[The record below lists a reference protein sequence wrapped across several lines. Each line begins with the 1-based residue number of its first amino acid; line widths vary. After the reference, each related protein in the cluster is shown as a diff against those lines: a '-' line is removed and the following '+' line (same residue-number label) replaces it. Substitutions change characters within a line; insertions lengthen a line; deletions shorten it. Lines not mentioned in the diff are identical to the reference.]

1 MTAFLLLART
11 EPHAPADPRDADG
24 LMRGAA
30 AMGLPPPTT
39 RGADSVVG
47 TPPTSLLDPTRRV
60 TRSLDAPPIHVV
72 QRSGRVLVGSS
83 IRGLLATGLVARRLD
98 PSGVAGWLWRG
109 APVANRPPVADVR
122 SVPAGAALACGTD
135 GAWRLETDP
144 CEGVLSTPAEVRL
157 RLLEAGPSRNVPVV
171 VSSAGGLGGLAL
183 AHVFAERRTP
193 APEVVTVR
201 FPTDSDARLAGVGRL
216 VSARG
221 ARHHVVS
228 LVRSDPM
235 AALSAYLTACDVP
248 TPDGFSAALVA
259 DALAAAGVADA
270 IDGAGASI
278 LFGAGPA
285 FAAVA
290 REPRPRGL
298 RRAPPSADE
307 LDVDAQRAVE
317 IHAFARVP
325 VNLALS
331 AAARLPAGT
340 REALSRCGPR
350 PVDGFLPPRGSRL
363 EVAAETWLRGPF
375 ADRVLGAARGARPA
389 FLESRVLAAVRG
401 LPPPVRF
408 GRPGSGGLLA
418 RLAGRG
424 AGTAGMHGA
433 GFEGTL
439 SLWARGPLRPWLDA
453 TLSPERVAS
462 TRALEPAA
470 VTQALARFHA
480 GTSGWTAT
488 RILTLAFLVA
498 WIERERLVLPTEAAV
513 P

>member
-1 MTAFLLLART
+1 MTGFLLLART
-11 EPHAPADPRDADG
+11 EPHAPADPRDADA
-24 LMRGAA
+24 LTRGAA
-30 AMGLPPPTT
+30 ALGLPPPTA
-39 RGADSVVG
+39 RAAQSVAG
-47 TPPTSLLDPTRRV
+47 TPPASLLDPTRRV
-60 TRSLDAPPIHVV
+60 ARALDAPPIHVAPLA
-72 QRSGRVLVGSS
+72 GRVLLGSS
-83 IRGLLATGLVARRLD
+83 VRGLLATGIVPRLLD
-98 PSGVAGWLWRG
+98 PSGVAGLLWRG
-109 APVANRPPVADVR
+109 GPVSNRPPVAGVR
-122 SVPAGAALACGTD
+122 SVPAGAALVCGSG
-135 GAWRLETDP
+135 GAWRMEAEP
-144 CEGVLSTPAEVRL
+144 CAGELSTPAEVRL
-157 RLLEAGPSRNVPVV
+157 RLLESGPPRNVSAV

-183 AHVFAERRTP
+183 AHVLAERGAP

-201 FPTDSDARLAGVGRL
+201 FPTDTDARLAGVGRL

-228 LVRSDPM
+228 LARTDPM
-235 AALSAYLTACDVP
+235 AALSAYVAACDVP
-248 TPDGFSAALVA
+248 TPDGFSAALVG
-259 DALAAAGVADA
+259 DALAAAGVTDA
-270 IDGAGASI
+270 IDAAGASI

-325 VNLALS
+325 VNLALA

-340 REALSRCGPR
+340 REVLSRCGPR

-363 EVAAETWLRGPF
+363 EVAVETWLRGPF
-375 ADRVLGAARGARPA
+375 ADRLLGSARAARPA
-389 FLESRVLAAVRG
+389 FLEPRVLAAVRG

-408 GRPGSGGLLA
+408 GRPGTGGLLA

-424 AGTAGMHGA
+424 AGRAGMHGA
-433 GFEGTL
+433 GFEPTL

-453 TLSPERVAS
+453 TLAPERVAS
-462 TRALEPAA
+462 TRALEPIA
-470 VTQALARFHA
+470 VTGALARFHA
-480 GTSGWTAT
+480 GTGGWSAT

-498 WIERERLVLPTEAAV
+498 FIERERLVLPAEGAA